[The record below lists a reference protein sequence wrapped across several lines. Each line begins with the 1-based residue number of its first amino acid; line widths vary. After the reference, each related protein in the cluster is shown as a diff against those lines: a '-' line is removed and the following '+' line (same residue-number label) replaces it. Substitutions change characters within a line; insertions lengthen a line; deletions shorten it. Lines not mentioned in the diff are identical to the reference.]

1 MGLKS
6 LMGWDSRVVVLLVKR
21 AELGLEMVLGASA
34 SGVIVL
40 PINVFAKAK
49 ISKKIVSGD
58 LE

>member
-40 PINVFAKAK
+40 PINIVAKAK
-49 ISKKIVSGD
+49 ISKKIVSRG

>member
-1 MGLKS
+1 
-6 LMGWDSRVVVLLVKR
+6 LLVKR

-40 PINVFAKAK
+40 PINIVAKAK
-49 ISKKIVSGD
+49 ISKKIVSRG

>member
-21 AELGLEMVLGASA
+21 AELGLEMASGASA

-40 PINVFAKAK
+40 PINVIAKAK